1 MSQLRIVPKENII
14 EHSFRLKHIKSVHR
28 KDKWCIKTGVKVPYI
43 ISRSPRLD
51 RWVLRFGSS
60 WCLLVEWSW
69 WHNIGQWSR
78 NPYVFLFNERYS
90 QKWHR
95 FRSIRRWFTTIKV
108 IACHC
113 NMFQWLFTN
122 PLIFDWCMV
131 TKSGSNVSKA
141 QHANHNCHDSTTTK
155 LCFDMGFKPI
165 LVASCRLSALP
176 MNFTHEFASRW
187 KHVELSLEA
196 LRSLQ
201 HPQRHRGNRLGVGF
215 GSRDLDFY

>member
-1 MSQLRIVPKENII
+1 MYTEKTNDVSKRGLN
-14 EHSFRLKHIKSVHR
+14 FHIY
-28 KDKWCIKTGVKVPYI
+28 IYI

-69 WHNIGQWSR
+69 VMMTQHSPVIPESIF
-78 NPYVFLFNERYS
+78 FLFSERYS
-90 QKWHR
+90 QKWH
-95 FRSIRRWFTTIKV
+95 RSIRRWFTTIKV

-122 PLIFDWCMV
+122 PLILDWCMV

-187 KHVELSLEA
+187 KQVVFSLEA

-201 HPQRHRGNRLGVGF
+201 HPQRHRGNRLGVDF